1 MIEKGLKLEADL
13 RANES
18 LMAEDVQ
25 LRAEIQKLNSLRQEM
40 SSQGKGLTKDINR
53 LQAEN
58 QQLVSLRTDIDGV
71 RKELLEARFDN

>member
-18 LMAEDVQ
+18 LKAEDVQ

-58 QQLVSLRTDIDGV
+58 QQLVSLRTDIDGM

>member
-1 MIEKGLKLEADL
+1 MIKKGLKLEADL

-18 LMAEDVQ
+18 LKAEDVQ